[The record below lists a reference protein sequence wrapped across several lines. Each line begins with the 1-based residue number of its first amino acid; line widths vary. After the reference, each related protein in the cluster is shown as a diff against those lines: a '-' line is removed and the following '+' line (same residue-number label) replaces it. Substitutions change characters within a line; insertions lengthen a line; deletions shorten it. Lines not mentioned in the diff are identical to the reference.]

1 MRLTNRVF
9 MTLGI
14 VGLQTMQP
22 NVRCLKKTIQ
32 HFDKE
37 TRSKVSFFDPKNFF
51 SIDLNTIAKRI
62 FAMTDGRLSKKYYG
76 SKSVNPSYI

>member
-37 TRSKVSFFDPKNFF
+37 IRSKVSFFDPKNFF
-51 SIDLNTIAKRI
+51 SIDLNTICQAHFRN
-62 FAMTDGRLSKKYYG
+62 DGRQIIEEILRLKVG
-76 SKSVNPSYI
+76 